1 MSHLTSREGYTHLV
15 DRLNRFPLGAPPSQ
29 TLYQILSLLFTPKE
43 AELVSLLPIKPFS
56 VDVAARNWK
65 TTLHEAQTILDSLCS
80 KALLMDIE
88 LEGKSTYALPHP
100 WQVFL
105 SFH

>member
-1 MSHLTSREGYTHLV
+1 MSHHTSREGYTHLI

-43 AELVSLLPIKPFS
+43 AELVSLLPVKPFS
-56 VDVAARNWK
+56 VEVAAQNWQM
-65 TTLHEAQTILDSLCS
+65 TQAQAQKMLDALCS

-88 LEGKSTYALPHP
+88 MD
-100 WQVFL
+100 
-105 SFH
+105 

>member
-1 MSHLTSREGYTHLV
+1 MSHLTSREGYTHLI
-15 DRLNRFPLGAPPSQ
+15 DRLNRFPLGAPTSE

-56 VDVAARNWK
+56 VEVAAQNWK
-65 TTLHEAQTILDSLCS
+65 MTCAQAQKILDSLCS

-88 LEGKSTYALPHP
+88 MDGKYT
-100 WQVFL
+100 
-105 SFH
+105 